1 MDKQLKD
8 FSLDEVIEKMME
20 GIESSQHEVFSIAEA
35 ARDEYEATKED
46 LEEIREQ
53 TTEIIEKVDQLEK
66 DDRKARQHLMEVSN
80 DIRSYS
86 ETDIKEAYEE
96 AKDTQLEL
104 SLLREKEKRLRQK
117 RDDLERRIRKLE
129 GTVNKAENLIS
140 QIGIVKNYLT
150 NDLQELGSQFKE
162 LKQKEHMGIQIIKAQ
177 EKERKR
183 VAREIHDGPAQLL
196 ANVVF
201 KLEYF
206 DKVVEKDV
214 KEAKKEVQDLKSSV
228 KKSLQDV
235 RKIIFDLRPMSLDDL
250 GLIPALKKYIEDF
263 QEKTALD
270 VELKII
276 ANKTE
281 LKSSFEV
288 AIYRIIQEALNN
300 AQQHA
305 KTNAV
310 DVKLELRPEVA
321 NVVIKDYGQGFDVEE
336 ALEESANQESFGLF
350 SMKERAE
357 LLGGSVNFV
366 SQAKQ
371 GTKVIL
377 ELPLKN

>member
-1 MDKQLKD
+1 MYKQLED

-20 GIESSQHEVFSIAEA
+20 GIENSQHEVFSIAEA
-35 ARDEYEATKED
+35 ARNEYEATKED

-53 TTEIIEKVDQLEK
+53 TIEVIEKVDQLEK
-66 DDRKARQHLMEVSN
+66 DDREARQHLMEVSN
-80 DIRSYS
+80 DISNYS
-86 ETDIKEAYEE
+86 EVDIKEAYEN

-117 RDDLERRIRKLE
+117 RDDLERRLKKLE
-129 GTVNKAENLIS
+129 GTVDKAENLIS
-140 QIGIVKNYLT
+140 QIGIIKNYLT
-150 NDLQELGSQFKE
+150 DDLQELGSQFKE

-214 KEAKKEVQDLKSSV
+214 EEAKKEVKDLKSSV

-250 GLIPALKKYIEDF
+250 GLVPALKKYIEDF
-263 QEKTALD
+263 QEKTGL
-270 VELKII
+270 EIEFKIL

-300 AQQHA
+300 AHQHA
-305 KTNAV
+305 KTNTV
-310 DVKLELRPEVA
+310 DVKLELRPKIA

-336 ALEESANQESFGLF
+336 ALEDSAQQESFGLF

-366 SQAKQ
+366 SQAKE

-377 ELPLKN
+377 EIPLKT